1 MAEAKATETAAK
13 AAAKSQMKTSRVNK
27 GANEECAEA
36 RKQVAAYFPCMRA
49 DTPPWDRRRACAPG
63 ATPL

>member
-49 DTPPWDRRRACAPG
+49 DTPP
-63 ATPL
+63 

>member
-27 GANEECAEA
+27 GANEESAEA
-36 RKQVAAYFPCMRA
+36 RKQVAAH
-49 DTPPWDRRRACAPG
+49 TRACAP
-63 ATPL
+63 